1 MRHTLTRTVLL
12 ATGSTSMLTSCGNY
26 LNIELSG
33 RTGVS
38 HDGNGNLSLHVNT
51 CENSTRH
58 VEVVAGREGLASE
71 EVNPTIGSF
80 VRDEPVSGSFVVR
93 VQDPSPW
100 SVDQELVLPDDRSH
114 FFIVSARPDDDG
126 GPAFIRPEKYFSG
139 AAVTYDDLMTVSSG
153 IIVTGTYDGQLST
166 VTQEL
171 FDATCD
177 NR

>member
-1 MRHTLTRTVLL
+1 MRTTVIVRALL
-12 ATGSTSMLTSCGNY
+12 IVGAATMLTSCGNY
-26 LNIELSG
+26 LDVERSG
-33 RTGVS
+33 ESGVS

-51 CENSTRH
+51 CQNSTRH

-100 SVDQELVLPDDRSH
+100 SVDQELVLPDDPSR

-126 GPAFIRPEKYFSG
+126 GPAFIRPEKYFSV
-139 AAVTYDDLMTVSSG
+139 AAVTYDDLMTVSPG
-153 IIVTGTYDGQLST
+153 IIVTGTYEGQLST